1 MPTKTLPRP
10 KREVTQAD
18 VDAALRKLDARVAVI
33 KREMAERDKE
43 YERLRSRSRKTIARI
58 EKRLAN
64 ASPEPV
70 FPRSR
75 RGPTL
80 SKLFA

>member
-1 MPTKTLPRP
+1 MPNKAQPRP

-18 VDAALRKLDARVAVI
+18 VDAALRQLDARVAVI

-43 YERLRSRSRKTIARI
+43 YEQMRRRSSKTIARI
-58 EKRLAN
+58 EKLLAN
-64 ASPEPV
+64 TDNKPPYS
-70 FPRSR
+70 RSR
-75 RGPTL
+75 RGPKR

>member
-1 MPTKTLPRP
+1 MPTKPLPRP

-43 YERLRSRSRKTIARI
+43 YEQMRRRSRKTIDRI
-58 EKRLAN
+58 EELLGN
-64 ASPEPV
+64 TSPQPA
-70 FPRSR
+70 FRRSR
-75 RGPTL
+75 REPKR